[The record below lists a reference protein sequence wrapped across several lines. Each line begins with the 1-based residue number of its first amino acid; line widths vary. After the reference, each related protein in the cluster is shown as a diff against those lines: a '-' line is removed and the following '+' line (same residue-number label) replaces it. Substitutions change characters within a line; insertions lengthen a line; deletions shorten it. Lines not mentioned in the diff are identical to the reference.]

1 VVKLPLRRDFMKGFT
16 DVQKSKTA
24 ILKGIAHP
32 VRMRI
37 VEELSRGDLCAGE
50 IAELFHFDRTT
61 ISKHLALMKDLGILE
76 SSREGT
82 SVRYSL
88 RMICLAQLLCCIENV
103 LEEGNTEE
111 LPLFCGCGPSISK
124 PGGGV
129 NS

>member
-1 VVKLPLRRDFMKGFT
+1 MRGFT
-16 DVQKSKTA
+16 DMQKSKAA

-76 SSREGT
+76 SGREGT

-111 LPLFCGCGPSISK
+111 LPLPCSCGPSITK
-124 PGGGV
+124 TEEE
-129 NS
+129 

>member
-1 VVKLPLRRDFMKGFT
+1 MRGFT
-16 DVQKSKTA
+16 DMQKSKAA

-37 VEELSRGDLCAGE
+37 VEALSARDLYAGE

-82 SVRYSL
+82 SIRYSL
-88 RMICLAQLLCCIENV
+88 KMVCLAQLLSCIENA
-103 LEEGNTEE
+103 LEDGDRGE

-124 PGGGV
+124 PGED
-129 NS
+129 